1 MVSSEHTGE
10 LKAVFWLFRL
20 LFGPSSVIKSCF
32 TNSLSFPPHLFL
44 LLPGA
49 PSQFSL
55 SWETFHP
62 RRLSSGISPFSS
74 ALFPPLLFLLLPSL
88 HPFLGVGFQ
97 SGRLGIRLLG
107 VSEALWRGGIAGG
120 GRGGGMKVGRRKGD
134 RVSHLQR
141 SLLSA
146 SPPSSSSPQQP
157 GDRVAE
163 PGRKTCNPPS
173 SPPSPSMRP
182 ASVQI
187 NKGSK
192 WELSAQRDDSSPP
205 SLQRDFM
212 SSS

>member
-32 TNSLSFPPHLFL
+32 TNSLSFSPHLFL

-74 ALFPPLLFLLLPSL
+74 ALFPPLLFLLLLSL

-120 GRGGGMKVGRRKGD
+120 GRGGGGMKVGRRKGD

-146 SPPSSSSPQQP
+146 SPPSSSSP
-157 GDRVAE
+157 
-163 PGRKTCNPPS
+163 PS
-173 SPPSPSMRP
+173 SLETEWLSQGGKHAIHPPPP
-182 ASVQI
+182 PPLPLHAASLCAD
-187 NKGSK
+187 K
-192 WELSAQRDDSSPP
+192 
-205 SLQRDFM
+205 
-212 SSS
+212 

>member
-32 TNSLSFPPHLFL
+32 TNSLSSSVS
-44 LLPGA
+44 A

-146 SPPSSSSPQQP
+146 SPPSSSSP
-157 GDRVAE
+157 
-163 PGRKTCNPPS
+163 PS
-173 SPPSPSMRP
+173 SLETEWLSQGGKHAIHPPPP
-182 ASVQI
+182 PPLPLHAASLCAD
-187 NKGSK
+187 K
-192 WELSAQRDDSSPP
+192 
-205 SLQRDFM
+205 
-212 SSS
+212 

>member
-32 TNSLSFPPHLFL
+32 TNSLSSPPPHLFL

-107 VSEALWRGGIAGG
+107 GSLARWHCC
-120 GRGGGMKVGRRKGD
+120 RRKRRRDEG
-134 RVSHLQR
+134 RKEERRSGFTSPALPSVCLA
-141 SLLSA
+141 SLLLL
-146 SPPSSSSPQQP
+146 SPQQP

-173 SPPSPSMRP
+173 S
-182 ASVQI
+182 
-187 NKGSK
+187 
-192 WELSAQRDDSSPP
+192 SSPP
-205 SLQRDFM
+205 PPPCGQPLCR
-212 SSS
+212 